1 MNACI
6 RERSFLSSSRNRI
19 NHICPERIVH
29 WIGMPDNAEPVLIA
43 KGVQTVSMLPGMAN
57 RHGLIA
63 GATGTGKT
71 TTLRVHAENFCRI
84 GVPVFMADIRGDL
97 S

>member
-1 MNACI
+1 
-6 RERSFLSSSRNRI
+6 
-19 NHICPERIVH
+19 
-29 WIGMPDNAEPVLIA
+29 MPDTAEPVPFA

-71 TTLRVHAENFCRI
+71 TTLAFLLKISVQSVSRSLWQTSREI
-84 GVPVFMADIRGDL
+84 SRG